1 NINRQG
7 LEALLHKFFD
17 NARLDVKFKDRFGIP
32 VQPREWFLV
41 PLEVIE
47 EAIEKLEAGTLD
59 RYRYDPETASIAR
72 S

>member
-1 NINRQG
+1 MELQ
-7 LEALLHKFFD
+7 
-17 NARLDVKFKDRFGIP
+17 DRFGSQ

-47 EAIEKLEAGTLD
+47 EAIEKIKAGTID
-59 RYRYDPETASIAR
+59 QFRYDANTVSLMR